1 MAEVLEPNPYFA
13 PLSQAFRTG
22 VVVSRPSNVAGK
34 NYEDVSEAYIQAVHS
49 VLTRQQSAPEAAAAL
64 EKELIRITGF
74 KTGPPSRETST
85 P

>member
-1 MAEVLEPNPYFA
+1 L
-13 PLSQAFRTG
+13 RTNG
-22 VVVSRPSNVAGK
+22 VVSRPSDVAGK
-34 NYEDVSEAYIQAVHS
+34 NYEDVAEAYIQAVHS

-74 KTGPPSRETST
+74 RKGPPSREIKI